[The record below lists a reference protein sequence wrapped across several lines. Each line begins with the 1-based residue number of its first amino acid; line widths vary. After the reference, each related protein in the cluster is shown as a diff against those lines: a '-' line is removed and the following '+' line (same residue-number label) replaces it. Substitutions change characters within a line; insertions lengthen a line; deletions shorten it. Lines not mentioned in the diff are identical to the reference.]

1 MNSVQSLLN
10 PRLGSTSGLGRRG
23 LMNLGLSICLLF
35 FRLSV
40 FQSGSFLV
48 IGSLVFSETQHGF
61 RGPYG
66 VVRDSQIFEENYLTK
81 NGEKFPK
88 IGFFEF
94 IGKFSNYFFLNSVYK
109 ESLYYML
116 YSCTNA
122 ILEKNLIPEI
132 WAKMALA
139 NQIAGFFKLTI
150 FLEQNDEKAWFFAY
164 WCRFMG
170 IVRSLKNI
178 GMGLRLWFRDWTLK
192 LIVSQKGLME

>member
-10 PRLGSTSGLGRRG
+10 PRLGSTSGWGRRG

-94 IGKFSNYFFLNSVYK
+94 IGKFSNYFFSEFGLQR
-109 ESLYYML
+109 EFILYAVFL
-116 YSCTNA
+116 HKCHTW
-122 ILEKNLIPEI
+122 EKSDSWDMGQNGLG
-132 WAKMALA
+132 
-139 NQIAGFFKLTI
+139 QSDCRI
-150 FLEQNDEKAWFFAY
+150 F
-164 WCRFMG
+164 
-170 IVRSLKNI
+170 
-178 GMGLRLWFRDWTLK
+178 
-192 LIVSQKGLME
+192 